1 MNIVIVGGGT
11 VGTEICER
19 LAPENHNITIIDTNE
34 ITLTELSNKY
44 DLFGIVG
51 NGAELSVLK
60 KADPDKADLLI
71 AVTSNDEINIL
82 CCATAKKL
90 GVENTIAR
98 VRNPEYA
105 EMIEFMRD
113 EFDLSMTINPELAL
127 AKEIYRTL
135 KFPSANRIDTFCK
148 GRVEIAELVVPTDS
162 PICHKS
168 LIELRSSLK
177 MRFIVCAV
185 LRGNEAHIPT
195 GNFVIEAGDTICVTL
210 PDEEISKFFKAIGA
224 YKHPVR
230 NILVV
235 GAGRITYYLESL
247 LKGGKMHS
255 TVIDKNRQ
263 RCLDL
268 ASNYSATVV
277 CDTPTKQEVL
287 LEEGL
292 AAADAFL
299 ALSDNDEDNAIVSM
313 YAKKQSAGK
322 IVTKINSSSYAEL
335 FKGLGLDGIVSPKSS
350 TASLILKQ
358 VRSLANVKGSE
369 IENLYKL
376 MNGKVEALEFFIK
389 ENIKGLTDI
398 PLKELKLKSGILLA
412 CIIRDGNVIVPT
424 GSDTIMTGDTVI
436 VVTTTPQITGI
447 RETLK

>member
-11 VGTEICER
+11 VGAEICER
-19 LAPENHNITIIDTNE
+19 LTPEKHNITLIDTNE
-34 ITLTELSNKY
+34 LALTELSNTY
-44 DLFGIVG
+44 DLFGILG

-60 KADPDKADLLI
+60 KADLDKADLLV

-90 GVENTIAR
+90 GVDNTIAR

-105 EMIEFMRD
+105 EMIEFMKE
-113 EFDLSMTINPELAL
+113 EFDLSLTINPELAL

-148 GRVEIAELVVPTDS
+148 GRVELAELVVPANS
-162 PICHKS
+162 PICNKS
-168 LIELRSSLK
+168 LFQIRSTLN

-185 LRGNEAHIPT
+185 LRRNEAHIPT
-195 GNFVIEAGDTICVTL
+195 GNFIIEAGDTICVTL
-210 PDEEISKFFKAIGA
+210 PDEDIAKFFKAIGA

-235 GAGRITYYLESL
+235 GASRTAYYLQSL
-247 LKGGKMHS
+247 LEDGKISS
-255 TVIDKNRQ
+255 TIVDKNKSA
-263 RCLDL
+263 CTEF
-268 ASNYSATVV
+268 AEEYSATVV
-277 CDTPTKQEVL
+277 CDDPTKQEVL

-292 AAADAFL
+292 ASADAFL
-299 ALSDNDEDNAIVSM
+299 ALSNDDGDNAIVSM
-313 YAKKQSAGK
+313 YAKKQGSAK
-322 IVTKINSSSYAEL
+322 IVTMIKSSSYAEL

-350 TASLILKQ
+350 TASLILKY

-369 IENLYKL
+369 IENLYKI

-389 ENIKGLTDI
+389 DSIKGLTDI
-398 PLKELKLKSGILLA
+398 PLKSLKLQSGILLA
-412 CIIRDGNVIVPT
+412 CIVRDGNVIIPT
-424 GSDTIMTGDTVI
+424 GNDAIMVGDTVI
-436 VVTTTPQITGI
+436 VVTTTPQIKEI

>member
-11 VGTEICER
+11 VGAEICER
-19 LAPENHNITIIDTNE
+19 LTPEKHNITLIDTNE
-34 ITLTELSNKY
+34 TELTELSNKY

-60 KADPDKADLLI
+60 KADLDKADLLV

-90 GVENTIAR
+90 GVDNTIAR
-98 VRNPEYA
+98 VRNPEYS

-148 GRVEIAELVVPTDS
+148 GRVEIAELVVPENS

-168 LIELRSSLK
+168 LFEIRSSLN

-185 LRGNEAHIPT
+185 LRGDEAHIPT

-210 PDEEISKFFKAIGA
+210 PDEDIAKFFKAIGA

-230 NILVV
+230 NILIV
-235 GAGRITYYLESL
+235 GAGRTTYYLASL
-247 LKGGKMHS
+247 LEGGNMRY
-255 TVIDKNRQ
+255 TVIEKDRQ
-263 RCLDL
+263 LCMEL
-268 ASNYSATVV
+268 ASDYSSTVV

-292 AAADAFL
+292 ASADAFL
-299 ALSDNDEDNAIVSM
+299 ALSNDDEDNAIVSM
-313 YAKKQSAGK
+313 YAKKQSTSK
-322 IVTKINSSSYAEL
+322 IVTKINSSSYVEL
-335 FKGLGLDGIVSPKSS
+335 FKGLGLNGIVSPKSS

-358 VRSLANVKGSE
+358 VRSLSKVKGSD

-389 ENIKGLTDI
+389 EAIKGLTDI
-398 PLKELKLKSGILLA
+398 PLKELRLQSEILLA
-412 CIIRDGNVIVPT
+412 CIVRDGNVIVPT
-424 GSDTIMTGDTVI
+424 GNDAIKIGDTVI
-436 VVTTTPQITGI
+436 VVTTKTQIKGI

>member
-11 VGTEICER
+11 VGTEICGR
-19 LAPENHNITIIDTNE
+19 LAPEKHNITLIDTDE
-34 ITLTELSNKY
+34 IALAELSNKY

-60 KADPDKADLLI
+60 KADLSKADLLI

-90 GVENTIAR
+90 GVDNTIAR

-105 EMIEFMRD
+105 EMIDFMRE
-113 EFDLSMTINPELAL
+113 EFDLSLTINPELTL

-148 GRVEIAELVVPTDS
+148 GRVEIAELVVPADS
-162 PICHKS
+162 PICNKS

-185 LRGNEAHIPT
+185 LRGDVAHIPT

-210 PDEEISKFFKAIGA
+210 PDEDIAKFFKAIAA

-230 NILVV
+230 DILIV
-235 GAGRITYYLESL
+235 GASRTTYYLESL
-247 LKGGKMHS
+247 LEGGKMRS
-255 TVIDKNRQ
+255 TVIDKDRA
-263 RCLDL
+263 RCLEL
-268 ASNYSATVV
+268 ASDYSATVV

-292 AAADAFL
+292 ATADAFL

-313 YAKKQSAGK
+313 YAKKQSAAK
-322 IVTKINSSSYAEL
+322 VVTKINSSSYAEL
-335 FKGLGLDGIVSPKSS
+335 FKGLGLDNIVSPKSS

-358 VRSLANVKGSE
+358 VRSLSNVKGSE

-376 MNGKVEALEFFIK
+376 MNDKVEALEFFIK
-389 ENIKGLTDI
+389 EKIKGLTDI
-398 PLKELKLKSGILLA
+398 PLKDLRLRAGILLA

-436 VVTTTPQITGI
+436 VVTTTSQIKGI

>member
-11 VGTEICER
+11 VGAEICER
-19 LAPENHNITIIDTNE
+19 LTPEKHNITLIDTDE
-34 ITLTELSNKY
+34 LTLTELSNTY
-44 DLFGIVG
+44 DLFGILG

-60 KADPDKADLLI
+60 KADLDKADLLV

-90 GVENTIAR
+90 GVDHTIAR

-105 EMIEFMRD
+105 EMIEFMRE
-113 EFDLSMTINPELAL
+113 EFDLSLTINPELAL

-148 GRVEIAELVVPTDS
+148 GRVEMAELVVPANS
-162 PICHKS
+162 PICNKS
-168 LIELRSSLK
+168 LFEIRSSLN

-210 PDEEISKFFKAIGA
+210 PDEDIAKFFKAIGA

-235 GAGRITYYLESL
+235 GASRTAYYLHSL
-247 LKGGKMHS
+247 LESGKISS
-255 TVIDKNRQ
+255 TIVDKDKSA
-263 RCLDL
+263 CTEF
-268 ASNYSATVV
+268 AEEYSATVV
-277 CDTPTKQEVL
+277 CDDPTKQEVL

-292 AAADAFL
+292 ASADAFL
-299 ALSDNDEDNAIVSM
+299 ALSNDDGDNAIVSM
-313 YAKKQSAGK
+313 YAKKQSSSK
-322 IVTKINSSSYAEL
+322 IVTMIKSSSYAEL

-350 TASLILKQ
+350 TASLILKY

-369 IENLYKL
+369 IENLYKI
-376 MNGKVEALEFFIK
+376 MDGKVEALEFFIK
-389 ENIKGLTDI
+389 DRIKGLTDI
-398 PLKELKLKSGILLA
+398 PLKSLRLQSGILLA
-412 CIIRDGNVIVPT
+412 CIVRDGNVIIPN
-424 GSDTIMTGDTVI
+424 GNDAIMVGDTVI
-436 VVTTTPQITGI
+436 VVTTTPQIKEI

>member
-11 VGTEICER
+11 VGTEICGR
-19 LAPENHNITIIDTNE
+19 LAPEKHNITLIDTDE
-34 ITLTELSNKY
+34 IALAELSNKY

-60 KADPDKADLLI
+60 KADLSKADLLI

-90 GVENTIAR
+90 GIDNTIAR

-105 EMIEFMRD
+105 EMIDFMRE
-113 EFDLSMTINPELAL
+113 EFDLSLTINPELTL

-148 GRVEIAELVVPTDS
+148 GRVEIAELVVPADS
-162 PICHKS
+162 PICNKS

-185 LRGNEAHIPT
+185 LRGDVAHIPT

-210 PDEEISKFFKAIGA
+210 PDEDIAKFFKAIAA

-230 NILVV
+230 DILIV
-235 GAGRITYYLESL
+235 GAGRTTYYLESL
-247 LKGGKMHS
+247 LEGGKMRS
-255 TVIDKNRQ
+255 TVIDKDRA
-263 RCLDL
+263 RCLEL
-268 ASNYSATVV
+268 ASDYSATVV
-277 CDTPTKQEVL
+277 CNTPTKQEVL

-292 AAADAFL
+292 ATADAFL
-299 ALSDNDEDNAIVSM
+299 ALSDDDEDNAIVSM
-313 YAKKQSAGK
+313 YAKKQSTAK
-322 IVTKINSSSYAEL
+322 VVTKINSSSYAEL
-335 FKGLGLDGIVSPKSS
+335 FKGLGLDNIVSPKSS

-358 VRSLANVKGSE
+358 VRSLSNVKGSE

-376 MNGKVEALEFFIK
+376 MNDKVEALEFFIK
-389 ENIKGLTDI
+389 EKIKGLTDM
-398 PLKELKLKSGILLA
+398 PLKDLKLRSGILLA

-436 VVTTTPQITGI
+436 VVTTTSQIKGI

>member
-11 VGTEICER
+11 VGAEICER
-19 LAPENHNITIIDTNE
+19 LAPENHNITLIDTDQ
-34 ITLTELSNKY
+34 TMLTELSNKY

-60 KADPDKADLLI
+60 KADLGKADLLV

-82 CCATAKKL
+82 CCATGKKL
-90 GVENTIAR
+90 GVDKTIAR
-98 VRNPEYA
+98 VRNPEYS

-113 EFDLSMTINPELAL
+113 EFDLSITINPELAL
-127 AKEIYRTL
+127 ANEIYRTL
-135 KFPSANRIDTFCK
+135 KFPSANRIDTFCR
-148 GRVEIAELVVPTDS
+148 GRVEIAELVVPADS
-162 PICHKS
+162 PICNKT
-168 LIELRSSLK
+168 LTEIRSTLN

-195 GNFVIEAGDTICVTL
+195 GNFVIEAGDTLCVTI
-210 PDEEISKFFKAIGA
+210 PDEDIARFFKAIGA

-230 NILVV
+230 NILIV
-235 GAGRITYYLESL
+235 GAGRTTYYLEGL
-247 LKGGKMHS
+247 LKGGKIRS

-263 RCLDL
+263 ACLDL
-268 ASNYSATVV
+268 ASEYSITVV
-277 CDTPTKQEVL
+277 CDDSTKQEVL

-292 AAADAFL
+292 ASTDAFL
-299 ALSDNDEDNAIVSM
+299 ALSDDDEDNAIVSM
-313 YAKKQSAGK
+313 YAKKQSTAK
-322 IVTKINSSSYAEL
+322 IVTMIKSSSYVEL

-376 MNGKVEALEFFIK
+376 MNGKVEALEFSIK
-389 ENIKGLTDI
+389 ADIKGLTGI
-398 PLKELKLKSGILLA
+398 PLKSLRLQSGILLA
-412 CIIRDGNVIVPT
+412 CIVRDKNVIIPNGNDYISV
-424 GSDTIMTGDTVI
+424 GDTVI
-436 VVTTTPQITGI
+436 VVTTTSQIKGI

>member
-11 VGTEICER
+11 VGAEICER
-19 LAPENHNITIIDTNE
+19 LAPEKHNITLIDSNE
-34 ITLTELSNKY
+34 TELTELSNRY

-51 NGAELSVLK
+51 NGAELAVLK
-60 KADPDKADLLI
+60 KADLDKADLLV

-90 GVENTIAR
+90 GVDNTIAR
-98 VRNPEYA
+98 VRNPEYS

-113 EFDLSMTINPELAL
+113 EFALSMTINPELAL

-148 GRVEIAELVVPTDS
+148 GRVEIAELVVPENS
-162 PICHKS
+162 PICNKS
-168 LIELRSSLK
+168 LFEIRSALN

-195 GNFVIEAGDTICVTL
+195 GNFVIEAGDTVCVTL
-210 PDEEISKFFKAIGA
+210 PDEDIAKFFKAIGA

-230 NILVV
+230 NVLIV
-235 GAGRITYYLESL
+235 GAGRTTYYLEAL
-247 LKGGKMHS
+247 LQGGKMRS
-255 TVIDKNRQ
+255 TIIEKDRQ
-263 RCLDL
+263 LCMEL
-268 ASNYSATVV
+268 ASDYSSTVV
-277 CDTPTKQEVL
+277 CDIPTKQEVL

-292 AAADAFL
+292 ASTDAFL

-313 YAKKQSAGK
+313 YAKKQSAAK

-335 FKGLGLDGIVSPKSS
+335 FKGLGLNSIVSPKSS

-358 VRSLANVKGSE
+358 VRSLSNVKGSD

-398 PLKELKLKSGILLA
+398 PLKDLKLQNGILLA
-412 CIIRDGNVIVPT
+412 CIVRNGNVIVPT
-424 GSDTIMTGDTVI
+424 GSDVIKTGDTVI
-436 VVTTTPQITGI
+436 VVTTTTQIKGI

>member
-34 ITLTELSNKY
+34 VTLTELSNKY

-60 KADPDKADLLI
+60 KADLDKADLLV

-90 GVENTIAR
+90 GVDNTIAR
-98 VRNPEYA
+98 VRNPKYS
-105 EMIEFMRD
+105 EMIEFMRN

-135 KFPSANRIDTFCK
+135 KFPSANRIDTFSK
-148 GRVEIAELVVPTDS
+148 GRVEIAELVVPANS
-162 PICHKS
+162 PICNKS
-168 LIELRSSLK
+168 LIELRSSLN

-195 GNFVIEAGDTICVTL
+195 GNFVIEAGDTVCVTL
-210 PDEEISKFFKAIGA
+210 PDEDISKFFKAVGI
-224 YKHPVR
+224 YKHPLR

-235 GAGRITYYLESL
+235 GAGRTTYYLESL
-247 LKGGKMHS
+247 LKGGKIHS
-255 TVIDKNRQ
+255 TVIDKDRQ

-268 ASNYSATVV
+268 ASDYSATVV

-292 AAADAFL
+292 ATADAFL
-299 ALSDNDEDNAIVSM
+299 ALSDDDEDNAIVSM
-313 YAKKQSAGK
+313 YAKKQSNAK
-322 IVTKINSSSYAEL
+322 IVTMINSSSYVEL
-335 FKGLGLDGIVSPKSS
+335 FKEIGLDGIVSPKSS

-369 IENLYKL
+369 IENLHKL

-389 ENIKGLTDI
+389 ERIKGLTDI
-398 PLKELKLKSGILLA
+398 PLKDLRLKSGILLA

-424 GSDTIMTGDTVI
+424 GNDAIMTGDTVI
-436 VVTTTPQITGI
+436 VVTTTPQIKGI

>member
-11 VGTEICER
+11 VGAEICER
-19 LAPENHNITIIDTNE
+19 LAPEKHNLTLIDTNE
-34 ITLTELSNKY
+34 IELAELSNKY
-44 DLFGIVG
+44 DLFGILG

-60 KADPDKADLLI
+60 KADLDKADLLV

-90 GVENTIAR
+90 GVTNTIAR
-98 VRNPEYA
+98 VRNPKYS

-148 GRVEIAELVVPTDS
+148 GRVEIAELVVPENS
-162 PICHKS
+162 PICNKS
-168 LIELRSSLK
+168 LFEVRSSLN

-185 LRGNEAHIPT
+185 LRGDEAHIPT

-210 PDEEISKFFKAIGA
+210 PDEDIAKFFKAIGA

-230 NILVV
+230 NILIV
-235 GAGRITYYLESL
+235 GAGRTTYYLASL
-247 LKGGKMHS
+247 LEGGKMRS
-255 TVIDKNRQ
+255 TVIEKDKKL
-263 RCLDL
+263 CMEL
-268 ASNYSATVV
+268 ASDYSLTVV
-277 CDTPTKQEVL
+277 CDMPTKQEVL

-292 AAADAFL
+292 VSADAFL
-299 ALSDNDEDNAIVSM
+299 ALSDDDEDNAIVSI
-313 YAKKQSAGK
+313 YAKKQGAAK
-322 IVTKINSSSYAEL
+322 IVTKINSSSYVEL
-335 FKGLGLDGIVSPKSS
+335 FKGLGLNGIVSPKSS

-358 VRSLANVKGSE
+358 VRSLSKVKGSD

-398 PLKELKLKSGILLA
+398 PLKELKLQSEILLA
-412 CIIRDGNVIVPT
+412 CIVRDGNVIVPT
-424 GSDTIMTGDTVI
+424 GNDAIKIGDTVI
-436 VVTTTPQITGI
+436 VVTTKTQIKGI

>member
-11 VGTEICER
+11 VGAEICER
-19 LAPENHNITIIDTNE
+19 LMPEKHNITLIDSNE
-34 ITLTELSNKY
+34 IELAELSNKY

-60 KADPDKADLLI
+60 KADLDKADLLI

-98 VRNPEYA
+98 VRNPEYS

-113 EFDLSMTINPELAL
+113 KFALSMTINPELAL

-148 GRVEIAELVVPTDS
+148 GRVEIAELVVPENS
-162 PICHKS
+162 PICNKS
-168 LIELRSSLK
+168 LFEIRSALN

-210 PDEEISKFFKAIGA
+210 PDEDIAKFFKAIGA

-230 NILVV
+230 NVLIV
-235 GAGRITYYLESL
+235 GAGRTTYYLEAL
-247 LKGGKMHS
+247 LQAGKMHS
-255 TVIDKNRQ
+255 TIIEKDKQ
-263 RCLDL
+263 LCMEL
-268 ASNYSATVV
+268 ASTYSSTVI

-299 ALSDNDEDNAIVSM
+299 ALSDDDEDNAIVSM
-313 YAKKQSAGK
+313 YAKKQSAAK
-322 IVTKINSSSYAEL
+322 IVTKINSSSYVEL
-335 FKGLGLDGIVSPKSS
+335 FKELGLNGIVSPKSS
-350 TASLILKQ
+350 TASLVLKH
-358 VRSLANVKGSE
+358 VRSLSKVKGSD
-369 IENLYKL
+369 IESLYKL

-389 ENIKGLTDI
+389 ESIKGLTGI
-398 PLKELKLKSGILLA
+398 PLKDLRLQSGILLA
-412 CIIRDGNVIVPT
+412 CIVRDGNVIVPT
-424 GSDTIMTGDTVI
+424 GNDAIQVGDTVI
-436 VVTTTPQITGI
+436 VVTTTTQIKGI